1 MKILSNKLNVNYENN
16 LLSPTL
22 CGKKWLGNSQ
32 QGKNN
37 GINSQPNLYYKK
49 ILNENEINQ
58 IKNRIRDIESV
69 IQEQVSFEIDFK
81 NLDDKYFFD
90 IKNQRKASLNNN
102 TWSMY
107 CALGYSGFRK
117 LKLSKPNHIS
127 LIAYLFSIFV
137 MICHFPR
144 LLKQKLFPGLG
155 KQNYT

>member
-1 MKILSNKLNVNYENN
+1 MPLEYYENN

-81 NLDDKYFFD
+81 NLDDKY
-90 IKNQRKASLNNN
+90 
-102 TWSMY
+102 
-107 CALGYSGFRK
+107 
-117 LKLSKPNHIS
+117 H
-127 LIAYLFSIFV
+127 IFV
-137 MICHFPR
+137 QYGMVFIHSI
-144 LLKQKLFPGLG
+144 
-155 KQNYT
+155 